1 MLLLKMNWVA
11 GKKQIILHK
20 FIFRSQNLQKKLLL
34 DIAMVSLGKSQTHM
48 HGKKANYQPK

>member
-1 MLLLKMNWVA
+1 MNWVA